1 METGLSGDGVQTRP
15 DQGKAKR
22 HRWRGRLI
30 TLVVLVILGLL
41 AYYLLG
47 LGNKSGTDKHAG
59 SAPPQSV
66 QVATVSTGSM
76 PETITALG
84 TVTPDATVTV
94 VPQLSGY
101 LTAVGFTQG
110 EDVTKGQ
117 FLAQIDPRPYQVQLQ
132 QYQAALAK
140 DEAALGQARSDL
152 ARYTKLSRQNSI
164 AEQQVTD
171 QTFLVAQDEAA
182 IKADEANI
190 ASANLDIAYC
200 HITAPVSGRVGL
212 RLIDPGNYVTA
223 SSTTGIVVITTIKPT
238 TVIFTI
244 PQNDLG
250 RVVARVNAGAKLPV
264 TAYSSDNTTKIATGT
279 LQAIDNQMSTTTGTV
294 QLRAVFT
301 NDNEALFPNEFVNVS
316 MLVDTL
322 TKAVLVPNPA
332 IQNGAPGDYVY
343 VVKTNHT
350 VAMTPVTLGPTD
362 GTDTVVTKGVTAGEE
377 VVTDGVDRLTDGAKV
392 MVVSGP
398 ATATPATP
406 AGTASKKAQGSQAQ

>member
-15 DQGKAKR
+15 GQGKAKR

-30 TLVVLVILGLL
+30 TLVVLIILGLL
-41 AYYLLG
+41 AYHLLAS
-47 LGNKSGTDKHAG
+47 GNKSRTGKHAG
-59 SAPPQSV
+59 GTPPQSV
-66 QVATVSTGSM
+66 QVATISTGSM

-117 FLAQIDPRPYQVQLQ
+117 FLAQIDPRPYEVQLQ

-140 DEAALGQARSDL
+140 DQAALGQARSDL

-223 SSTTGIVVITTIKPT
+223 SSATGIVVITTIKPT

-250 RVVARVNAGAKLPV
+250 RVVARVHAGAKLPV

-350 VAMTPVTLGPTD
+350 AAMTPVTLGPTD
-362 GTDTVVTKGVTAGEE
+362 GTNTVVTKGLTTGEQ

-398 ATATPATP
+398 VTATPA
-406 AGTASKKAQGSQAQ
+406 ASGSKKTQGAQGQ